1 MFKSI
6 SKTPDSPTVTT
17 SFGPNKKKTKK
28 ASLQAIEAAIE
39 RIKAEVPKPRPEQPY
54 IFIRTVYEEFLGL
67 RDRPKWK
74 SIAREIYRDRGIKKT
89 KTSDFLR
96 YLIDKAA
103 QGAVEGQKSKYITI
117 LRYARKKRINPR
129 VMIEFVK
136 NQGTINKAVEFIRM
150 SKKSKK
156 YKVSKSAAK
165 GKRTK

>member
-1 MFKSI
+1 M
-6 SKTPDSPTVTT
+6 
-17 SFGPNKKKTKK
+17 
-28 ASLQAIEAAIE
+28 
-39 RIKAEVPKPRPEQPY
+39 
-54 IFIRTVYEEFLGL
+54 YEEFLGL
-67 RDRPKWK
+67 RDRPEWK